1 MQKIIAMTEK
11 TMTEKTM
18 RERVWEIMSPV
29 IYSNPLDLGPIE
41 QRCGEFFFLGVL
53 EQLQQLGD
61 QAIEPFVDFLSRA
74 HSDNLR
80 HFMLNLIDGLINDQN
95 KPFAIGLLIQALIE
109 KKDNE
114 AVRDVMLEVLFH
126 MGTPS
131 ISPLIDFLIE
141 KKDDQDMTHS
151 VINVLKELEKEGD
164 PVVDLLIKK
173 LTEVIEDRSKA
184 NAIMI
189 ALINIE
195 SEPAQEKLVLALK
208 DAVEKEAIISISN
221 TLSNTLAVI
230 LLDIKRS
237 LLGITRLLTLRIEK
251 TNQGK
256 VSRISIIQDESE
268 TNLFW
273 RSPLLMEF
281 YVIHP

>member
-1 MQKIIAMTEK
+1 MNKKIIA
-11 TMTEKTM
+11 MTEKTM

-29 IYSNPLDLGPIE
+29 IYANPSDLWPIE
-41 QRCGEFFFLGVL
+41 RCGESFFLGVL

-195 SEPAQEKLVLALK
+195 SEPAHEKLVLALK

-273 RSPLLMEF
+273 RSPLLMESH
-281 YVIHP
+281 VEIRGSGN

>member
-1 MQKIIAMTEK
+1 
-11 TMTEKTM
+11 MTEKTM

-29 IYSNPLDLGPIE
+29 IYANPSDLWPIE
-41 QRCGEFFFLGVL
+41 RCGESFFLGVL

-61 QAIEPFVDFLSRA
+61 QAIEPFIDFLSRA

-95 KPFAIGLLIQALIE
+95 KPFAIGLLIQVLID
-109 KKDNE
+109 KKDRGLIN
-114 AVRDVMLEVLFH
+114 
-126 MGTPS
+126 S
-131 ISPLIDFLIE
+131 IL
-141 KKDDQDMTHS
+141 
-151 VINVLKELEKEGD
+151 NVLKELEKEGD
-164 PVVDLLIKK
+164 LVVDLLIKK

-184 NAIMI
+184 YAVAR
-189 ALINIE
+189 ALMNIE
-195 SEPAQEKLVLALK
+195 SEPAQEKLALALK
-208 DAVEKEAIISISN
+208 DAVEKEAII
-221 TLSNTLAVI
+221 LSNILVVI
-230 LLDIKRS
+230 LLNIKRS
-237 LLGITRLLTLRIEK
+237 LLGITRSVTLRIEK
-251 TNQGK
+251 TNQGE